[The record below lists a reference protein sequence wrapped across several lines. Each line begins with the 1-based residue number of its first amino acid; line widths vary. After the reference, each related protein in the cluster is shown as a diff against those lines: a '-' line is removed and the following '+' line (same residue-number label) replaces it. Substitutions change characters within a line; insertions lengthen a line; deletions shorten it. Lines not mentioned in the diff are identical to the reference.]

1 MSLTKAS
8 YSMITGAPVN
18 VLDCGADATGVAD
31 STAAF
36 TLAQTISKNVFVPPG
51 SYSIDNLR
59 IQSEVNLIGAGKG
72 NTILRQ
78 RTAGNPA
85 INCTSDVTT
94 GQLFQLNL
102 NNFSVVGNASATVTA
117 VRVGASSPYVVT
129 RSSFDFE
136 VSNCFRA
143 LEIIGSDAQ
152 NVYLCDFTIYSS
164 VTSNTAIVITGGTY
178 NTYDFTGNS
187 CLNGRGL
194 SATGFNCTFTRCVFE
209 GQIASSGQ
217 NDVFINPT
225 IEEWTGTALPLE
237 AAFNLSG
244 FNQNLIDP
252 TLILNTANSAKVGA
266 AFQPYSQTILTNP
279 RILVDSAVL
288 ATPCFATPQK
298 WTLIGPGQ
306 NTCTNKLEA
315 VYTGIDANR
324 DLRNVALLGD
334 CSSFSARSTPHGGKT
349 VQYVT
354 DAGGYNIT
362 ALNNTDA
369 LILDYAGTVAVV
381 NLNLSV
387 VGSPPL
393 NNQTISIYS
402 KSIITSLAVA
412 SPPGSDVTL
421 FPSTLA
427 AGGKFSAVYY
437 STTNKWYPT

>member
-1 MSLTKAS
+1 MSLTKVTN
-8 YSMITGAPVN
+8 SMIVGAPVN

-36 TLAQTISKNVFVPPG
+36 TLAQTLSKNVFVPPG

-59 IQSEVNLIGAGKG
+59 IKSEVNLIGAGRG

-78 RTAGNPA
+78 RAAGNPA
-85 INCTSDVTT
+85 INCISDVTT

-102 NNFSVVGNASATVTA
+102 SKFSVVGHASATVTA
-117 VRVGASSPYVVT
+117 VRVGANSPYVVT

-136 VSNCFRA
+136 VSNCYRA
-143 LEIIGSDAQ
+143 LEIIGADAQ
-152 NVYLCDFTIYSS
+152 NVYLCDFTIYTSS
-164 VTSNTAIVITGGTY
+164 TSNTAIVITGGTY
-178 NTYDFTGNS
+178 NTYDFTGNA
-187 CLNGRGL
+187 CLNGRAL

-225 IEEWTGTALPLE
+225 IEEWTGTALPAE

-244 FNQNLIDP
+244 FNQNLINP

-266 AFQPYSQTILTNP
+266 AFQPYSQTILNGP

-288 ATPCFATPQK
+288 ATPCFATPEK

-306 NTCTNKLEA
+306 NGCTNKLEA
-315 VYTGIDANR
+315 VYTGADANR
-324 DLRNVALLGD
+324 DLRNVGLLGD
-334 CSSFSARSTPHGGKT
+334 CSSFSARTTPHGGKT
-349 VQYVT
+349 VQYVN
-354 DAGGYNIT
+354 DASGYNIT

-369 LILDYAGTVAVV
+369 LIFDYAATVATV
-381 NLNLSV
+381 NLNLSIAT
-387 VGSPPL
+387 SPPL

-402 KSIITSLAVA
+402 TSIITSLAVA
-412 SPPGSDVTL
+412 SPYGSNVTL

-437 STTNKWYPT
+437 STTNKWYPI